1 MGMHNN
7 MTTDIVN
14 DYGIDVRKHTG
25 SATDSPSSEGYGW
38 TEQNGLVSDW
48 VEVWDYVGGN
58 RFRGFVADKADEKA
72 MVVFFDQNV
81 IGGDLK
87 AG

>member
-1 MGMHNN
+1 MDMYNN
-7 MTTDIVN
+7 TSTIVN
-14 DYGIDVRKHTG
+14 DYGIDARQT
-25 SATDSPSSEGYGW
+25 SSRIMDSPSPERFG
-38 TEQNGLVSDW
+38 EVQQKGLVSDW
-48 VEVWDYVGGN
+48 IEVWDYVGGN
-58 RFRGFVADKADEKA
+58 RFRGFVANKNDEKA